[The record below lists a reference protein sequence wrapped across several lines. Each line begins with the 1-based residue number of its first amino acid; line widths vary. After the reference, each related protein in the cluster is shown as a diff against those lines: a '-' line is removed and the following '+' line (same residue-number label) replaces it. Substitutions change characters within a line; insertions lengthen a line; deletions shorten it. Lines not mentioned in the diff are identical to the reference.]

1 MKRRDYR
8 SEILSILMRSPVAL
22 TLGEIAR
29 AMGLKSVQ
37 ADVHG
42 EVRYLVKLGKVKCEK
57 RFGVA
62 FYYINEEQLS
72 NTVFERIILSPRQKE
87 IVLFMVRRG
96 EAIYPWDH
104 AEELGLRSKEGVRLS
119 VYRLAKRGLVK
130 KTKNGYVLTK
140 RGMMLADFLKK

>member
-1 MKRRDYR
+1 
-8 SEILSILMRSPVAL
+8 MRSPVAL